1 MNYKLENWLIEE
13 YPSLFEMTD
22 NEIKEIYNQEKFPC
36 RGGWFLIINTVFELL
51 VKRSSEVK
59 IIQVEETYGF
69 LLVTFSNY
77 KNKDYDYIFGI
88 CNMAHNL
95 SQITCEICGQQGS
108 MFNGRYLTA
117 RCKLHNGLSI
127 RNQEDGVL
135 DKLPFRV
142 DNLGDRWY
150 QMVVTLYE
158 KILMHQKCN
167 EMPEVIITQ
176 VEKTNGKLCIGYY
189 GGDESTQGMIEFL
202 LAYSMKINDDTGQV
216 ISRTEYEN
224 LLSI

>member
-1 MNYKLENWLIEE
+1 MNYKLENWLVTE

-22 NEIKEIYNQEKFPC
+22 KEIKAINSREKFPC
-36 RGGWFLIINTVFELL
+36 RSGWFLIISTVFELL

-59 IIQVEETYGF
+59 INQVEETYGF

-77 KNKDYDYIFGI
+77 QNKDYDYIFGV
-88 CNMAHNL
+88 CNMAYAL
-95 SQITCEICGQQGS
+95 SEISCEICGQQGS
-108 MFNGRYLTA
+108 MFTGQHVTA
-117 RCKLHNGLSI
+117 RCKLHNGLSL
-127 RNQEDGVL
+127 RDQEDGVL
-135 DKLPFRV
+135 DNLPFRV

-167 EMPEVIITQ
+167 EMPEVTITQ
-176 VEKTNGKLCIGYY
+176 VEKANGKLVIGYY
-189 GGDESTQGMIEFL
+189 GGDESTQGMIEL
-202 LAYSMKINDDTGQV
+202 LQAYSMKINDNTGKV
-216 ISRTEYEN
+216 LSRIEYEN